1 MPQKSLLTLAPKSE
15 FTGTV
20 LVPSPDRA
28 PDEVAFTFTYRDRDA
43 LDKWVADL
51 EHAEVVPGESPTDA
65 DVRMVMS
72 CAVGWELQEPF
83 TPANVRVLLV
93 EHPGTPINVYQ
104 TYVRLSRVGREKN

>member
-15 FTGTV
+15 FTGPV

-28 PDEVAFTFTYRDRDA
+28 PDEVVFTFKYRDREA
-43 LDKWVADL
+43 LDQWVAEL
-51 EHAEVVPGESPTDA
+51 ERAEHPLGESPVDA

-83 TPANVRVLLV
+83 TAANLRVLLV
-93 EHPGTPINVYQ
+93 EHPGTPLNVYQ